1 MKVKPIGERVLIKR
15 EEAEKTTAGGIILQV
30 ETQERPAQGE
40 VIAVG
45 EVESVQVGDTV
56 IFGRYAGGDSV
67 DVDGVVLT
75 LMDLKDI
82 KAVIYD

>member
-1 MKVKPIGERVLIKR
+1 MKVKPIGERVLVKR

-56 IFGRYAGGDSV
+56 IFGRYAGSDSV

-75 LMDLKDI
+75 LMDIKDI

>member
-56 IFGRYAGGDSV
+56 IFGRYAGSDSV

-75 LMDLKDI
+75 LMDIKDI